1 MLSSIT
7 FSHLIVIL
15 PPCRPSQQ
23 YSSDLFRRK
32 IVVTSAAFA
41 TIRQRPL
48 RHETEIRWSLEPIKV
63 EPRTVMTT
71 KARISFLLLLFL
83 YALTPAIATAAAS
96 ADHWVGTWAAS
107 PMAAKNPDGKFGAP
121 GTDGTTLREIVHIS
135 IGGPSVRVVLT
146 NEFGLDPL
154 TIAAAQIALSS
165 GTSTI
170 APTSATPLTFG
181 GRPSIII
188 PPGAMAI
195 SDPATLK
202 VAPASDLAVSLFL
215 PDQPVNQLTLHPF
228 ADQTNYLVPGN
239 VVSAASL
246 DTPKTFFT
254 WDFLKGIDVTADDKA
269 ATIVTFGDSITDG
282 AHSTR
287 DANARWPDVL
297 SRRLQAD
304 KKTANLGIL
313 NQGIGGNRVLHDTTG
328 PSALARFDRDV
339 LAQAG
344 VKYLVIMES
353 INDIG
358 HATDPAKPYDVV
370 TAEDLIVGLNQL
382 AARAHTHGI
391 KVYGATL
398 TPFVGAKYQSPA
410 GEEMRQ
416 AINKWIRTT
425 NQLDGVIDFDKVTT
439 DPTHPGMFLPLDDS
453 GDHLHPGDAG
463 YKAMGESIDLNLFT
477 K

>member
-1 MLSSIT
+1 
-7 FSHLIVIL
+7 
-15 PPCRPSQQ
+15 
-23 YSSDLFRRK
+23 
-32 IVVTSAAFA
+32 
-41 TIRQRPL
+41 
-48 RHETEIRWSLEPIKV
+48 
-63 EPRTVMTT
+63 MTT
-71 KARISFLLLLFL
+71 KFARFSLLLLL
-83 YALTPAIATAAAS
+83 CTLPTPFATA

-107 PMAAKNPDGKFGAP
+107 PMAAKNSTAKFGAE

-135 IGGPSVRVVLT
+135 LGGSSVRAIFT

-154 TIAAAQIALSS
+154 TIGAAQIALSTEAS
-165 GTSTI
+165 SI
-170 APTSATPLTFG
+170 SPASSLPLTFNSK
-181 GRPSIII
+181 PSITI
-188 PPGAMAI
+188 PPGALVV
-195 SDPATLK
+195 SDPVALK
-202 VAPASDLAVSLFL
+202 VAPGSNLAVSLFL
-215 PDQPVNQLTLHPF
+215 PDQPVNQLTFHPF

-239 VVSAASL
+239 VISAPSL
-246 DTPKTFFT
+246 ENPTPFYT
-254 WDFLKGIDVTADDKA
+254 WDFLKGIDVAADEKSA
-269 ATIVTFGDSITDG
+269 SIVTFGDSITDG

-297 SRRLQAD
+297 ARRLQAD
-304 KKTANLGIL
+304 KKTANLGVL
-313 NQGIGGNRVLHDTTG
+313 NEGIGGNRVLHDTTG

-339 LAQAG
+339 LAQSG

-358 HATDPAKPYDVV
+358 HATDPAKPYDIV
-370 TAEDLIVGLNQL
+370 TADELITGLSQL
-382 AARAHTHGI
+382 ASRAHTHGI

-416 AINKWIRTT
+416 TVNQWIRTT
-425 NQLDGVIDFDKVTT
+425 NQLDGVIDFDKVTA

-463 YKAMGESIDLNLFT
+463 YKAMGESIDLKLFT

>member
-1 MLSSIT
+1 
-7 FSHLIVIL
+7 
-15 PPCRPSQQ
+15 
-23 YSSDLFRRK
+23 
-32 IVVTSAAFA
+32 
-41 TIRQRPL
+41 
-48 RHETEIRWSLEPIKV
+48 
-63 EPRTVMTT
+63 MTT
-71 KARISFLLLLFL
+71 KSRRLSLFLLPLF
-83 YALTPAIATAAAS
+83 AILFNTNVATAATQP
-96 ADHWVGTWAAS
+96 DHWVGTWAAS
-107 PMAAKNPDGKFGAP
+107 PMAAKNPEARFGAP

-154 TIAAAQIALSS
+154 TIGATQIALSS
-165 GTSTI
+165 GASATT
-170 APTSATPLTFG
+170 AGSATPVTFG

-188 PPGAMAI
+188 PPGALVV
-195 SDPATLK
+195 SDPVTLK
-202 VAPASDLAVSLFL
+202 VAPASNLAISLFL
-215 PDQPVNQLTLHPF
+215 PDQPINQLTRHSF

-239 VVSAASL
+239 VVSAPTL
-246 DTPKTFFT
+246 DTPTTFFS
-254 WDFLKGIDVTADDKA
+254 WDFLKGVDVTADNKA
-269 ATIVTFGDSITDG
+269 ASIVTFGDSITDG

-287 DANARWPDVL
+287 DANARWPDILV
-297 SRRLQAD
+297 RRLQAD
-304 KKTANLGIL
+304 KKTANLGVL
-313 NQGIGGNRVLHDTTG
+313 NEGIGGNRILHDNTG

-358 HATDPAKPYDVV
+358 HATAPTNPYDVV
-370 TAEDLIVGLNQL
+370 TADDLIVGLNQL
-382 AARAHTHGI
+382 AIRAHTHGI
-391 KVYGATL
+391 KVFGATL

-410 GEEMRQ
+410 GEEIRQ

-463 YKAMGESIDLNLFT
+463 YKAMGESIDLKLFT